1 MWMLDRDSFVV
12 LLIITKIVW
21 VRVYFDCV
29 RVIIWLE
36 EYEGHDLSS
45 VLLHTFLVPV
55 MKLITKKQKGFNG
68 RKGSWV
74 KPLCQI
80 DRAGAM
86 EERIRLN
93 SSLTRI
99 PPVSSDCTRQ
109 VPSPHSALFVV
120 PRPQITLYN
129 VNSEI
134 TWTWHRY
141 DIAIKANLMYLYSLV
156 M

>member
-1 MWMLDRDSFVV
+1 MWRLDRDSFVV

-80 DRAGAM
+80 DRSYGGENKAQ
-86 EERIRLN
+86 LKLDPN
-93 SSLTRI
+93 STRI
-99 PPVSSDCTRQ
+99 QWLHQAGPVTTLGPLCC
-109 VPSPHSALFVV
+109 PSATDY
-120 PRPQITLYN
+120 TLQC
-129 VNSEI
+129 
-134 TWTWHRY
+134 
-141 DIAIKANLMYLYSLV
+141 K
-156 M
+156 